1 MPESLR
7 NRLKSIYRKML
18 IHFFVL
24 GWGGRLD
31 SEEGFLC
38 TYYVVV
44 EIDTKKRGHVSP
56 LSPHG
61 APKLLSVLAEELS

>member
-1 MPESLR
+1 MQ
-7 NRLKSIYRKML
+7 
-18 IHFFVL
+18 
-24 GWGGRLD
+24 RLD

-56 LSPHG
+56 PPHG

>member
-1 MPESLR
+1 MQRP
-7 NRLKSIYRKML
+7 
-18 IHFFVL
+18 
-24 GWGGRLD
+24 D

-56 LSPHG
+56 PSPHG